1 MSFEVKHHLKQV
13 LINTI
18 QGNDQ
23 LAEQELNQALSLKM
37 QERLTE
43 SKDYF
48 SKTEVLSKLKTKIEK
63 ETVLD
68 EIEKVLT
75 ESNVSDELH
84 DRFTIEDILKAV
96 DKALENLDKESA
108 EYQADSDTT
117 FDSKSPTAWQYNLY
131 IKELFAGK
139 E

>member
-43 SKDYF
+43 SKDHF

-68 EIEKVLT
+68 EIEKVLS
-75 ESNVSDELH
+75 ELNVSDELH

-108 EYQADSDTT
+108 EYQADAETT

-131 IKELFAGK
+131 VKELFAEK